1 MPVGIKKLNQKE
13 KMPLPKS
20 KPRHANPK
28 HPMNAEKT
36 KPLGKKEGGKM
47 PKPKSI
53 SKAMKEV
60 YSKKLD
66 SENFLAPKKGTLK
79 DPAKN
84 SKALQRRAFNKTLKE
99 NPQAVKR
106 LNKMNKK
113 AEGGKLKMVEKGGKK
128 VPFFAADGKGKMAM
142 GGMMKKK
149 GMAKGGMMKKGY
161 AKGGPVKV
169 KSGDTL
175 SQIAKKNG
183 LTLASL
189 MAANPGIKNANE
201 IRVGQSIKM
210 PTGGAKS
217 RAQSTAKKK
226 GVYGDTSKPVMKS
239 LADDTAAKRAS
250 KAGKPASKV
259 RTAKSPDVANKRAA
273 IATRLSNLGQTNK
286 NNRANDAAAKASRPA
301 SDRKVG
307 PSKTAIAKAAKSAST
322 KPATTAENQ
331 RLAAL
336 RAKARKRVDR
346 RAGGGMMKKKGYA
359 KGGMMKKGM
368 AAGGVMRGT
377 GAAIKGKRF
386 GRSG

>member
-1 MPVGIKKLNQKE
+1 MPVRIKKLNQNK

-20 KPRHANPK
+20 KPRHASPK
-28 HPMNAEKT
+28 HRMNTEKT
-36 KPLGKKEGGKM
+36 KPLGKAVGGTMEMLRQRSM
-47 PKPKSI
+47 PKPPPPSKGMPRVPKEFMGTRQME
-53 SKAMKEV
+53 SKAAD
-60 YSKKLD
+60 KKR
-66 SENFLAPKKGTLK
+66 SRRGS
-79 DPAKN
+79 AK
-84 SKALQRRAFNKTLKE
+84 SVPSTGMAG
-99 NPQAVKR
+99 
-106 LNKMNKK
+106 
-113 AEGGKLKMVEKGGKK
+113 GGKLKMVEKGGKK

>member
-1 MPVGIKKLNQKE
+1 MPVRIKELNPKK
-13 KMPLPKS
+13 KMPLPKP

-28 HPMNAEKT
+28 HPMNTEKT
-36 KPLGKKEGGKM
+36 RPM
-47 PKPKSI
+47 A
-53 SKAMKEV
+53 SKAAD
-60 YSKKLD
+60 KKRSRRGGSLERQPGG
-66 SENFLAPKKGTLK
+66 SFGVRKAAPSTGM
-79 DPAKN
+79 AG
-84 SKALQRRAFNKTLKE
+84 
-99 NPQAVKR
+99 
-106 LNKMNKK
+106 
-113 AEGGKLKMVEKGGKK
+113 GGKLKMVEKGGKK

-161 AKGGPVKV
+161 AKGGAVKV

-189 MAANPGIKNANE
+189 MAANPRIKNANE

-250 KAGKPASKV
+250 KAGKPASKA

-273 IATRLSNLGQTNK
+273 IATRLSNLGQVNA
-286 NNRANDAAAKASRPA
+286 NRRADDAAAKASRPD

-346 RAGGGMMKKKGYA
+346 RAGGGMMKKKGMV
-359 KGGMMKKGM
+359 K
-368 AAGGVMRGT
+368 GGVMRGT

>member
-28 HPMNAEKT
+28 HPMNTEKT

-113 AEGGKLKMVEKGGKK
+113 AGGGKLKMVEKGGKK

-149 GMAKGGMMKKGY
+149 GY
-161 AKGGPVKV
+161 AKGGPVKI

-175 SQIAKKNG
+175 SQIAKSKG
-183 LTLASL
+183 ITLASL
-189 MAANPGIKNANE
+189 MAANPRIKNANE

-210 PTGGAKS
+210 PTGGAKA

-226 GVYGDTSKPVMKS
+226 GVYGDTSKPVMS
-239 LADDTAAKRAS
+239 ALARDTAAKRA
-250 KAGKPASKV
+250 
-259 RTAKSPDVANKRAA
+259 AKSGKRSDPRKPMIQPSRAKTVKDPKTANKIART
-273 IATRLSNLGQTNK
+273 ATRLSNLGQVNQ
-286 NNRANDAAAKASRPA
+286 NRRLDDAAAKASKKTNSQVEVSKGTRAMSKAA
-301 SDRKVG
+301 SLKNVTSQKNRKLDDYREKMRRKVDRK
-307 PSKTAIAKAAKSAST
+307 
-322 KPATTAENQ
+322 
-331 RLAAL
+331 
-336 RAKARKRVDR
+336 
-346 RAGGGMMKKKGYA
+346 AGGGMMKKKGYA

-368 AAGGVMRGT
+368 AKGGVMRGT
-377 GAAIKGKRF
+377 GAATKGKRF
-386 GRSG
+386 GLSG